1 MRSALNHATRNAT
14 TDSPACRARLPWRL
28 VAALLCAMLLTPAFG
43 QPPLATPQQVAQQKA
58 LEQQKIDYLIASVAA
73 LKNAS
78 FIRNGKAY
86 DAPKAADHM
95 RLKLRFAGR
104 RVKSAEDF
112 IVYCGTGSS
121 VSGIKYTIRFADGHT
136 EDSAT
141 YLRHRLSVYP
151 LVASTPI
158 RPSR

>member
-1 MRSALNHATRNAT
+1 MRPASNRTTRDTT
-14 TDSPACRARLPWRL
+14 TDGPSRPARLPRRL
-28 VAALLCAMLLTPAFG
+28 AAAMLCAMLLTPAFG
-43 QPPLATPQQVAQQKA
+43 QPPLATPQQVAQQQA

-86 DAPKAADHM
+86 DAPKAAGHM
-95 RLKLRFAGR
+95 RLKLRFAGS

-112 IVYCGTGSS
+112 IVCCGTGSS

-141 YLRHRLSVYP
+141 FLRHRLSEYP
-151 LVASTPI
+151 LVASTPFH
-158 RPSR
+158 PSH

>member
-1 MRSALNHATRNAT
+1 MRPALNHATRDT
-14 TDSPACRARLPWRL
+14 STCGPSRRAPLPRQL
-28 VAALLCAMLLTPAFG
+28 AAAMLCAMLLTPAFG
-43 QPPLATPQQVAQQKA
+43 QPPLATPQQVAQQQA

-86 DAPKAADHM
+86 DAAKAADHM

-151 LVASTPI
+151 LIAGTPF
-158 RPSR
+158 RQSR

>member
-1 MRSALNHATRNAT
+1 MRPVSNHATRDTPA
-14 TDSPACRARLPWRL
+14 DSPACCVRLPQRL
-28 VAALLCAMLLTPAFG
+28 AAAMLCAMLLLTPAFG
-43 QPPLATPQQVAQQKA
+43 QPPLAAPQQAEQQQA

-73 LKNAS
+73 LKDAS

-95 RLKLRFAGR
+95 RLKLRFAGS

-136 EDSAT
+136 VDSAT
-141 YLRHRLSVYP
+141 YLRHKLSTYSHPTGP
-151 LVASTPI
+151 LLQTP
-158 RPSR
+158 

>member
-1 MRSALNHATRNAT
+1 MQPASNHATRDTT
-14 TDSPACRARLPWRL
+14 TDGPSRRVRLLRRL
-28 VAALLCAMLLTPAFG
+28 VAAMLCAMLLTPAFG
-43 QPPLATPQQVAQQKA
+43 QAPLVPPQQAEPQQA

-95 RLKLRFAGR
+95 RLKLRFAGS

-112 IVYCGTGSS
+112 IVHCGTGSS
-121 VSGIKYTIRFADGHT
+121 ISGIKYTIRFADGHT
-136 EDSAT
+136 EDSAS
-141 YLRHRLSVYP
+141 YLRRRLSVYP
-151 LVASTPI
+151 LVAGASF
-158 RPSR
+158 RQSR